1 VIVFLNYIN
10 KQKFFY
16 NESTMPRFTLALP
29 YFHCQGAQLSLLLLS
44 SVFAAPIL
52 AQTSEPAQLNCRIVP
67 SVVVEMSSAVEG
79 VISDVFVDKND
90 QVRKGE
96 VVARLDAGLEKAT
109 AELRRVQAELNSD
122 VQAQQ
127 LAVEFSQRSLERVKG
142 LYEKKAASYSELD
155 KLKTEYA
162 IAQQQLQQALDR
174 KRQAELEHKRA
185 LADLNRRT
193 LRSPID
199 GVVVERYKQPG
210 EHIDFEPVLKLAQL
224 DPLRVEV
231 FAPASLY
238 GKVQE
243 GMMATVTP
251 ELGASGKN
259 YQAKVTLVD
268 QVIDGPSNTFGIR
281 LSFPNPEN
289 RLPSGLKCRVTFAGV
304 TLNLLDTQSLP

>member
-1 VIVFLNYIN
+1 MFKFPFASRGPHYCPVI
-10 KQKFFY
+10 
-16 NESTMPRFTLALP
+16 LP
-29 YFHCQGAQLSLLLLS
+29 LLVS
-44 SVFAAPIL
+44 SVVLTVPVV

-79 VISDVFVDKND
+79 VISEVLVDKND
-90 QVRKGE
+90 QVEKGE
-96 VVARLDAGLEKAT
+96 VVARLDAGLERAT
-109 AELRRVQAELNSD
+109 AELRRVQAELTSD

-127 LAVEFSQRSLERVKG
+127 LAVEFSQRSLERVKD
-142 LYEKKAASYSELD
+142 LYEKKAASFSELD
-155 KLKTEYA
+155 KLKTEHA
-162 IAQQQLQQALDR
+162 IARQQLQQALDR
-174 KRQAELEHKRA
+174 KRQAELEHNRA
-185 LADLNRRT
+185 LADLKRRT
-193 LRSPID
+193 LMSPID

-238 GKVQE
+238 GKVQA
-243 GMMATVTP
+243 GMMATVAP
-251 ELGASGKN
+251 ELGASTKT
-259 YQAKVTLVD
+259 YDAKVILVD

-289 RLPSGLKCRVTFAGV
+289 RLPSGLKCRVTFEGV

>member
-1 VIVFLNYIN
+1 
-10 KQKFFY
+10 
-16 NESTMPRFTLALP
+16 MFTFIFKLTPLALV
-29 YFHCQGAQLSLLLLS
+29 FCGGVLSAGS
-44 SVFAAPIL
+44 Y
-52 AQTSEPAQLNCRIVP
+52 AQTGEPAQLNCRIEP

-79 VISDVFVDKND
+79 VISEVLVDKND
-90 QVRKGE
+90 LVNKGE
-96 VVARLDAGLEKAT
+96 VLASLDAGLEMAT
-109 AELRRVQAELNSD
+109 VELRRVQAELNSD

-127 LAVEFSQRSLERVKG
+127 LAVEFSLRSLERVKD
-142 LYEKKAASYSELD
+142 LYEKKAASFSELD
-155 KLKTEYA
+155 KLKTEHL

-185 LADLNRRT
+185 QADLQRRT

-199 GVVVERYKQPG
+199 GVVVERFKEPG

-238 GKVQE
+238 GKVKA
-243 GMMATVTP
+243 GMTASVVP
-251 ELGASGKN
+251 ELGGGSKAYN
-259 YQAKVTLVD
+259 ATVTLVD

-281 LSFPNPEN
+281 LSFPNPDN
-289 RLPSGLKCRVTFAGV
+289 RLPSGLKCRVTFDGV